1 MIYNLLLM
9 IVGLALLIKGADLLV
24 KGATEIAKKF
34 NISEML
40 IGIIIVGLGTS
51 LPEIIITITSSISG
65 HPDLIIGNALGSC
78 ICNLLLVIG
87 VASIFRPL
95 KIDERL
101 QKIHLP
107 LSLLAAIILLV
118 VTNFGDSYE
127 ITRIE
132 GIVLLL
138 VTFAYLVY
146 SCFEGK
152 KENAENKKALNK
164 EFKSKEAKKRLSIIT
179 IALHVI
185 IGFIALKYGAD
196 FVVDSAT
203 QIARDFNVS
212 ESLISLTIIAIGT
225 ALPEIVT
232 SIIASIK
239 QDADLAM
246 GNVIGSNIFNLLLLP
261 ALGSVISPM
270 SYDLKFNMSILFIFF
285 IILYMILSGKVKKHK
300 GMITRKKGFA
310 LLIIYL
316 VYIIRIIIVH

>member
-1 MIYNLLLM
+1 MAYNLLLM
-9 IVGLALLIKGADLLV
+9 IIGLALLIKGADLLV

-51 LPEIIITITSSISG
+51 LPEMIITITSSISG

-87 VASIFRPL
+87 IASLFRPL

-101 QKIHLP
+101 QKVHLP
-107 LSLLAAIILLV
+107 LSLVAVIILLI
-118 VTNFGDSYE
+118 VTNFGNSYE
-127 ITRIE
+127 ITRLE
-132 GIVLLL
+132 GTILLIITIV
-138 VTFAYLVY
+138 YLIY
-146 SCFEGK
+146 TCFEGK

-164 EFKSKEAKKRLSIIT
+164 EFKSKEAKKRLSLIT
-179 IALHVI
+179 IILHIVV
-185 IGFIALKYGAD
+185 GFIALKYGAD

-203 QIARDFNVS
+203 QIARDFKVS

-261 ALGSVISPM
+261 SLGAVISPM
-270 SYDLKFNMSILFIFF
+270 VYDIKFNTSILFIFL
-285 IILYMILSGKVKKHK
+285 IILYMTLSGKIKKHK
-300 GMITRKKGFA
+300 GMITRKKGII

-316 VYIIRIIIVH
+316 IYIVRMIIIH

>member
-1 MIYNLLLM
+1 MVYNLVLM

-51 LPEIIITITSSISG
+51 LPEMIITITSSISG

-87 VASIFRPL
+87 IASIFRPL

-101 QKIHLP
+101 QKVHLP
-107 LSLLAAIILLV
+107 LSLVAVIILLV
-118 VTNFGDSYE
+118 VTNFGSSYE
-127 ITRIE
+127 ITRVE
-132 GIVLLL
+132 GIILLIITL
-138 VTFAYLVY
+138 AYLIY
-146 SCFEGK
+146 TCFEGK

-179 IALHVI
+179 IILHVV
-185 IGFIALKYGAD
+185 IGFIALKFGAD

-261 ALGSVISPM
+261 ALGAVISPM
-270 SYDLKFNMSILFIFF
+270 AYDIKFNMSILFIFL
-285 IILYMILSGKVKKHK
+285 IILYMALSGKIKRHK
-300 GMITRKKGFA
+300 RMITRKKGII
-310 LLIIYL
+310 LLVIYAI
-316 VYIIRIIIVH
+316 YIVRMIMVH